1 MFKDSNINV
10 PILGIVE
17 NMSYFIPPDAPD
29 KKYNI
34 FSGLGSINDIAKKFH
49 TNILGQIPIDPQI
62 CDEADNGR
70 PAILDDNTAYSLE
83 LRKMVDATTQAISIR
98 NATLPETK
106 IVEIKN
112 Q

>member
-1 MFKDSNINV
+1 
-10 PILGIVE
+10 
-17 NMSYFIPPDAPD
+17 MSYFIPPDAPD

-34 FSGLGSINDIAKKFH
+34 FSGRGSVSEIAKKF
-49 TNILGQIPIDPQI
+49 NMRILGQIPIDPQV

-70 PAILDDNTAYSLE
+70 PAILDENTKYSEE
-83 LRKMVDATTQAISIR
+83 LRKMVDATTQAVAIR

-106 IVEIKN
+106 IVEIKY